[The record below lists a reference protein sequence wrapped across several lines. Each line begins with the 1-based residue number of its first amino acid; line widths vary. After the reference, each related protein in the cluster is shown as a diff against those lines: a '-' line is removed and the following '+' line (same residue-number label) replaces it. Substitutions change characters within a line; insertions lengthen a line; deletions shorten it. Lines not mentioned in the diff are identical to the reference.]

1 MIKKE
6 PCLLSRGPAE
16 GPEPEGEDFKEAG
29 RFRKED
35 VIPPVYGIEP
45 EPAVRVQHLQ
55 QADPVGWGAGVKGAG
70 APCMGQ
76 DQGIEADRGQRD
88 AGRGHAFPVF
98 IRRVFRIHTLIL
110 SFL

>member
-1 MIKKE
+1 MVQEKAG
-6 PCLLSRGPAE
+6 PLSGGPAE

-98 IRRVFRIHTLIL
+98 IRRVVRIHTLIL